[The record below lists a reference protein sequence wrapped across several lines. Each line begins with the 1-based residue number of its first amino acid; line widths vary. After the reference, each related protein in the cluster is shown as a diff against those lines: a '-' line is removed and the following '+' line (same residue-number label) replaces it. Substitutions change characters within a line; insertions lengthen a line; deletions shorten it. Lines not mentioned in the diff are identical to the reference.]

1 MKKIITLL
9 SLVLIS
15 KFSIGQDAALAPP
28 SGSFTSPVSGCSLSS
43 AENVTVRIFNYGP
56 GSITVP
62 FNVSYT
68 INGGVPVT
76 ELVPATVIPQ
86 NTSYTYTF
94 TTKAD
99 LSAPGTY
106 SFDATVSV
114 PGDPTPGNDTYTG
127 YSVSAL
133 SPSIGGAITAP
144 SSVCV
149 TSNSGSLSLTG
160 HTGNVLGWQY
170 STDGGGTWI
179 NISNTSTTQ
188 SYTNLTVP
196 TKYRVQVQN
205 SVCTPVYS
213 SISTVAIDPV
223 SVGGTISTSA
233 SVCRSGNGGTLTS
246 GGGRIGTILKWQYS
260 LNGGATWID
269 TAVTTTTLNYLNLTS
284 TRAYRVQVASGAC
297 NPVFSST
304 ATITVSPLSVGG
316 TISPAAVTV
325 CSGSNSG
332 TLTLSGHTGSV
343 VQWQSSTNGGTT
355 WTPIA
360 NATTSQTYTNLV
372 TTTQYR
378 VLVQSGPCASAFS
391 SVAIVTVASA
401 TIAGS
406 VTPDATECSGSNS
419 GTLTLAG
426 YTGTIQYWESSING
440 GTTYTNIANT
450 TNTQPYTNLT
460 ATTIYRAN
468 VKNGSCTAANSGIAT
483 ITIIPA
489 SVGGTTSPK
498 SQVCSGNNSGNITL
512 TGNTGT
518 IQNWQSSTD
527 GISWNTIANTT
538 ATQAY
543 TNLITTTYYRA
554 TVKSGICSVASSS
567 IDTILVDAPSVGGA
581 ISSSGSVCYGNNS
594 GVLTLGGNTG
604 SVVRWEFS
612 VDNGITYNQVA
623 STGLT
628 YNFINITTTTLY
640 RAVVKNGSCST
651 TNSAIATLTVNP
663 LSVGGTVSGGRTV
676 CSGSN
681 SGVLTLSGK
690 TGAIQRWESSTN
702 AGTTW
707 STIANTTTSQA
718 YTNVLST
725 TYYRALVKSGSC
737 SSDTSSIA
745 IITVDPV
752 SIGGTLSA
760 TDTVCKGSNSGTLT
774 LSGQTGAVQHWEFST
789 DGGITWLI
797 LGNTSTSQS
806 YLNLTTTTSYRV
818 FVQNGS
824 CSGTTSSVAT
834 IKVDNPIDGGT
845 LSGNGSYCDTIN
857 SGTITLSGSSGTIYN
872 WESSTNAGVSWS
884 PVANTT
890 THLNYTNLKNSTWYR
905 AIVGNVGC
913 GKDTSTAAKIIVS
926 PKTDAGTLS
935 MSDTVCSGINSGTLH
950 LMGYVGTILGWEQ
963 SLNGGTTWAPLPV
976 PNVTDSLK
984 YSNITA
990 SISYRVM
997 VQSGVCL
1004 KDTSTVATLTVTG
1017 VVNGGTIAPIS
1028 VCDTVNSGTLTLAG
1042 AVGSVQGWES
1052 SSNGGVSWNPIA
1064 NTTTTLNFTNLK
1076 DTTLFRALVTTS
1088 KCGKDTS
1095 SIGIVYV
1102 NPKAIPGILSA
1113 NATVCAGTNS
1123 GTLHLTGY
1131 KGIIQN
1137 WESSVNNGTTWTP
1150 IVNAADSLVYTNLNV
1165 TTIYHVKVKSGNCNA
1180 DTSTRVTITVNPVAT
1195 GGTIAPVS
1203 VCDTINSGVMTLTG
1217 SVGAVNNWEMSAD
1230 GGTTWA
1236 SIPVTTTTLSYVN
1249 VKDTTLFRAIL
1260 STSCSKDTSAVG
1272 ILYVNPGTIAGTITG
1287 ADSVCFGTN
1296 TGKLH
1301 LTAYR
1306 GNVLLWQKST
1316 DGGTVWSAMA
1326 ITVDSLTYT
1335 NLVASTLYR
1344 AVVRNGSCSTDTSAS
1359 VLIKVNPLSV
1369 GGTVTAV
1376 SSGVCGGSNTGVLT
1390 LAGNVG
1396 AVKNWESSIDGSVTW
1411 TPIANATNVLAY
1423 NNILQTTAY
1432 RAIVQSGLCTTALSN
1447 TVIITLSP
1455 KPSAAFTA
1463 DTVCLGN
1470 PTSFKNNS
1478 IISSGFIPYNEWD
1491 FNDGA
1496 TSVSA
1501 NPTHVYAT
1509 AGTYDVALQV
1519 TSNQGCPDTAIVKV
1533 VVHTSPPSKIVS
1545 NKGTFALCTGDS
1557 LKLMAEA
1564 GAYNYLWNSTFTTK
1578 DITVKTPGTYGL
1590 VITDQITACVASDS
1604 VTVQSFSA
1612 PLLDAGADTSLSLG
1626 NYTTLHP
1633 SSSKPITSWTWF
1645 PGTGL
1650 SNSMIQNPVAAPVVT
1665 TTYNLVVIDVNGC
1678 MAVDSVIIT
1687 VLNDFNVIISN
1698 MMTPNGD
1705 GYNDTWIIQNIENY
1719 PHTKVTVVTRQGQ
1732 EVYTSDSYN
1741 NKWDGTQDG
1750 NKLADGTYY
1759 YIVQFEGSTKVYKGA
1774 ITILGQNK

>member
-28 SGSFTSPVSGCSLSS
+28 SGSFTSPVSGCSLTS

-68 INGGVPVT
+68 INGGAPVS

-99 LSAPGTY
+99 LSVPGTY
-106 SFDATVSV
+106 TFDATVSV

-127 YSVSAL
+127 YTVNAL
-133 SPSIGGAITAP
+133 SPSIGGTITAP
-144 SSVCV
+144 TSVCV
-149 TSNSGSLSLTG
+149 SGNSGSLTLNG
-160 HTGNVLGWQY
+160 QTGNILGWQY

-188 SYTNLTVP
+188 SYNNLTVA
-196 TKYRVQVQN
+196 TKYRAQVQN
-205 SVCTPVYS
+205 GACTPVYS
-213 SISTVAIDPV
+213 AISTVAIDPV

-233 SVCRSGNGGTLTS
+233 TVCKSGNSGTLTS
-246 GGGRIGTILKWQYS
+246 GGGRVGSIVKWQYS

-269 TAVTTTTLNYLNLTS
+269 TAVTATTLSYLNLTA
-284 TRAYRVQVASGAC
+284 THAYRVQVASGAC
-297 NPVFSST
+297 AAVFSST

-316 TISPAAVTV
+316 TLNPPAVTV
-325 CSGSNSG
+325 CSGSNAGSI
-332 TLTLSGHTGSV
+332 TLSGQTGSV
-343 VQWQSSTNGGTT
+343 VNWQSSVNGGTT
-355 WTPIA
+355 WTNIA
-360 NATTSQTYTNLV
+360 NVTATQAYTNLV

-378 VLVQSGPCASAFS
+378 ANIQSGTCAATFS
-391 SVAIVTVASA
+391 SIAVVTVASA
-401 TIAGS
+401 TVAGS
-406 VTPDATECSGSNS
+406 ITPNTTECSGSNS

-450 TNTQPYTNLT
+450 TPTQAYTNLT

-468 VKNGSCTAANSGIAT
+468 VKNGSCTAANSGVAT

-498 SQVCSGNNSGNITL
+498 GQVCSGVNSGNITL
-512 TGNTGT
+512 AGNTGT
-518 IQNWQSSTD
+518 IQNWESSTD
-527 GISWNTIANTT
+527 GITWNSIANAT
-538 ATQAY
+538 ATQSY
-543 TNLITTTYYRA
+543 TNLMTTTYYRA
-554 TVKSGICSVASSS
+554 NVKSGICSVASSS
-567 IDTILVDAPSVGGA
+567 IDTILVDAPTVGGTIA
-581 ISSSGSVCYGNNS
+581 SSGSVCYGNNS
-594 GVLTLGGNTG
+594 GILTLSGNTG
-604 SVVRWEFS
+604 SVVRWEYS

-623 STGLT
+623 NTALT

-640 RAVVKNGSCST
+640 RVVVKNGSCST
-651 TNSAIATLTVNP
+651 SNSAVATLTVNP
-663 LSVGGTVSGGRTV
+663 LSVGGTINGGTTV

-690 TGAIQRWESSTN
+690 TGAVQRWESSTN

-707 STIANTTTSQA
+707 STIANITTSQS

-752 SIGGTLSA
+752 SVGGTLSS
-760 TDTVCKGSNSGTLT
+760 TDTVCKGSNNGTLT
-774 LSGQTGAVQHWEFST
+774 LSGKTGAVQHWEFST

-797 LGNTSTSQS
+797 LGNTSTAQS

-834 IKVDNPIDGGT
+834 IKVDNPVDGGT
-845 LSGNGSYCDTIN
+845 LSGSASHCDTIN

-872 WESSTNAGVSWS
+872 WESSTNAGLSWS
-884 PVANTT
+884 AVANTT
-890 THLNYTNLKNSTWYR
+890 THLSYTNLKNSTWYR

-913 GKDTSTAAKIIVS
+913 GRDTSTVAKIIVS
-926 PKTDAGTLS
+926 PKTNAGTLS

-950 LMGYVGTILGWEQ
+950 LIGYAGTILGWEQ
-963 SLNGGTTWAPLPV
+963 SLNGGTTWGALPAPNL
-976 PNVTDSLK
+976 TDSLV

-1004 KDTSTVATLTVTG
+1004 KDTSTVAALTVTG
-1017 VVNGGTIAPIS
+1017 VVNGGTIAPVS
-1028 VCDTVNSGTLTLAG
+1028 VCDTINSGTLTLAG
-1042 AVGSVQGWES
+1042 AVGTVQNWERS
-1052 SSNGGVSWNPIA
+1052 SDGVSWNPIA
-1064 NTTTTLNFTNLK
+1064 NTTAILNFTNLK

-1095 SIGIVYV
+1095 TVGIVYV
-1102 NPKAIPGILSA
+1102 NPKAIPGVLSA

-1137 WESSVNNGTTWTP
+1137 WESSVNGGATWTS
-1150 IVNAADSLVYTNLNV
+1150 IVNTTDSLKYTNLNV

-1180 DTSTRVTITVNPVAT
+1180 DTSTRVTITVNPIAV
-1195 GGTIAPVS
+1195 GGTIPPVS

-1217 SVGAVNNWEMSAD
+1217 SVGAVNNWEMSSD

-1236 SIPVTTTTLSYVN
+1236 AIPVTTTTLNYVN
-1249 VKDTTLFRAIL
+1249 VKDTTLFRTIL

-1272 ILYVNPGTIAGTITG
+1272 ILYVNPGTIAGTLTG

-1306 GNVLLWQKST
+1306 GNVLQWQKST
-1316 DGGTVWSAMA
+1316 DGGTVWTAVA

-1335 NLVASTLYR
+1335 NLVTSTLYR
-1344 AVVRNGSCSTDTSAS
+1344 VVVRNGSCSTDTSAS

-1376 SSGVCGGSNTGVLT
+1376 SSGVCGGANTGTLT

-1411 TPIANATNVLAY
+1411 TPIANATTVLTY

-1432 RAIVQSGLCTTALSN
+1432 RAIVQSGLCTTAFS
-1447 TVIITLSP
+1447 TAVIITLSP

-1470 PTSFKNNS
+1470 ATTFKNNS
-1478 IISSGFIPYNEWD
+1478 TISSGFIPYNEWN
-1491 FNDGA
+1491 FNDGT
-1496 TSVSA
+1496 TSVSS
-1501 NPTHVYAT
+1501 NPTHNYAT
-1509 AGTYDVALQV
+1509 AGIYDVALQV
-1519 TSNQGCPDTAIVKV
+1519 TSNQGCIDTALVKV
-1533 VVHTSPPSKIVS
+1533 VVNASPSSKIVS
-1545 NKGTFALCTGDS
+1545 NKGTFGFCTGDS
-1557 LKLMAEA
+1557 LKLMAQA

-1578 DITVKTPGTYGL
+1578 DVTVKTPGTYRL
-1590 VITDQITACVASDS
+1590 VITDQITACAASDS
-1604 VTVQSFSA
+1604 VTVQLFTA
-1612 PLLDAGADTSLSLG
+1612 PVLDAGVDTLLSLG
-1626 NYTTLHP
+1626 NYITLHP
-1633 SSSKPITSWTWF
+1633 SSSKAVTSWTWF

-1650 SNSMIQNPVAAPVVT
+1650 SNSMVQNPIATPVVT
-1665 TTYNLVVIDVNGC
+1665 TTYNLVIIDVNGC
-1678 MAVDSVIIT
+1678 LAVDSVIIT

-1732 EVYTSDSYN
+1732 EVFSSDSYN

-1759 YIVQFEGSTKVYKGA
+1759 YVIQFEGSTKVYKGA